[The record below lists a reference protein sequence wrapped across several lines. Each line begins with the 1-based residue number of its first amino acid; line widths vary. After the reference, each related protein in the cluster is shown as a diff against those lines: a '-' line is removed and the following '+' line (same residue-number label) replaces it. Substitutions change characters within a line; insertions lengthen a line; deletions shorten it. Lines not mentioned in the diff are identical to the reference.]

1 MEWGLIYGYI
11 GAAIAAI
18 VAGIGSAVGV
28 SIAGQAGTGVLAEDP
43 DKFGKVLLM
52 ELLPGTQGIYGL
64 VVALMIMLKLGVFAG
79 APAVISETNGL
90 IMMVGA
96 IPTGIV
102 GLLSG
107 IYQGKVSAAGIQ
119 LIGRRGDQSGRAL
132 TMSAMVEPYAVFAVL
147 ISLLVVLLA
156 V

>member
-1 MEWGLIYGYI
+1 MEWGIIYGYM
-11 GAAIAAI
+11 GAAFAAI
-18 VAGIGSAVGV
+18 VAGIGSAIGV
-28 SIAGQAGTGVLAEDP
+28 SIAGQAATGVLAEDP

-64 VVALMIMLKLGVFAG
+64 VVALMIMLKLGVFG
-79 APAVISETNGL
+79 AAADIDTTTGL
-90 IMMVGA
+90 IMLIGA
-96 IPTGIV
+96 VPTGVV
-102 GLLSG
+102 GLFSA

-132 TMSAMVEPYAVFAVL
+132 TMSAMVETYAVFAVL
-147 ISLLVVLLA
+147 ISLLVVL

>member
-1 MEWGLIYGYI
+1 MEMGLIYGYI
-11 GAAIAAI
+11 GAAFAAI
-18 VAGIGSAVGV
+18 VAGVGSAIGV

-64 VVALMIMLKLGVFAG
+64 VVALMIMLKLGVFG
-79 APAVISETNGL
+79 AADPVSTTDGL
-90 IMMVGA
+90 IMMIGA

-132 TMSAMVEPYAVFAVL
+132 TMSAMVETYAVFAVL

>member
-1 MEWGLIYGYI
+1 MEWGIILGYV
-11 GAAIAAI
+11 GAAFAAI
-18 VAGIGSAVGV
+18 VAGIGSVLGV
-28 SIAGQAGTGVLAEDP
+28 SMAGQAASGVVAEDP

-64 VVALMIMLKLGVFAG
+64 VVALMIMLKLGVFG
-79 APAVISETNGL
+79 AVAEITTMDGA
-90 IMMVGA
+90 IMLAGA

-102 GLLSG
+102 GLISA
-107 IYQGKVSAAGIQ
+107 IYQGKVAVAGIQ
-119 LIGRRGDQSGRAL
+119 LIGRRGDQGGRAL
-132 TMSAMVEPYAVFAVL
+132 TMCAMVETYAVFAVL

>member
-1 MEWGLIYGYI
+1 MEMGLIYGYV
-11 GAAIAAI
+11 GAAVAAI
-18 VAGIGSAVGV
+18 VAGIGSAIGV
-28 SIAGQAGTGVLAEDP
+28 SIAGQAATGVLAEDP

-64 VVALMIMLKLGVFAG
+64 VVALMIMLNLGVFG
-79 APAVISETNGL
+79 NVDPISTTDGI
-90 IMMVGA
+90 IMMIGA

-102 GLLSG
+102 GLFSA

-132 TMSAMVEPYAVFAVL
+132 TMSAMVETYAVFAVL

>member
-1 MEWGLIYGYI
+1 MLGMILGYS
-11 GAAIAAI
+11 GVAVASI
-18 VAGIGSAVGV
+18 VAGIGSAIGV
-28 SIAGQAGTGVLAEDP
+28 SMAGQAGTGVLAEDP

-64 VVALMIMLKLGVFAG
+64 VVALMILMKLGVFG
-79 APAVISETNGL
+79 AVDPITTTQGL
-90 IMMVGA
+90 ILLAGA

-102 GLLSG
+102 GL
-107 IYQGKVSAAGIQ
+107 VSAILQGRVAVAGIH

-132 TMSAMVEPYAVFAVL
+132 TMCAMVETYAVFAVL
-147 ISLLVVLLA
+147 ISLLIVLLA